1 MVPVMGSRMNR
12 KEGLKRLRERSSR
25 LADPSRIPRSFGGRF
40 PCPRSA
46 GVVRVGPGHGMEPP
60 TEEARGLPIA
70 RSLYID

>member
-1 MVPVMGSRMNR
+1 MVPRLGEQNPWRGTRRDGRQAFVMFG
-12 KEGLKRLRERSSR
+12 
-25 LADPSRIPRSFGGRF
+25 RISWDPRSFGGRF

-70 RSLYID
+70 CSLYID